1 MTPRAVKTWGGL
13 AVDELRARWGREHV
27 HAYGVVPSTND
38 LAREL
43 ADDGAPAGTIVLG
56 RSQTEGRG
64 RSGGSWESPE
74 GAGLYLS
81 MIFRPAGAT
90 VTPLVTVLAG
100 IDIALALERAF
111 PDLSPR
117 VKWPNDLIVGD
128 RKLGGI
134 LAESSASDAGGQQL
148 VVGVGVNLSRRRLGE
163 GVAGAIALDEVVVG
177 ADLPDVA
184 DAVIDGLERRLHAPP
199 AALDAA
205 ALDDADRL
213 DWLKNR
219 RVRHRLPDSDPV
231 VGTAAGIAPDGAL
244 LLRPDRG
251 ALRRIVS
258 GSVEPLEKGE
268 RS

>member
-1 MTPRAVKTWGGL
+1 MTPRSVKTWGGL
-13 AVDELRARWGREHV
+13 GIDELRERWGREDI

-43 ADDGAPAGTIVLG
+43 ADDGAPAGTIILA

-64 RSGGSWESPE
+64 RGGATWESPE
-74 GAGLYLS
+74 GGGLYMS
-81 MIFRPAGAT
+81 MIFRPPGTMIA
-90 VTPLVTVLAG
+90 PLVTVVAG
-100 IDIALALERAF
+100 IDIALALGRAF

-117 VKWPNDLIVGD
+117 VKWPNDLIVRD

-148 VVGVGVNLSRRRLGE
+148 VVGVGVNLSRRRLGD
-163 GVAGAIALDEVVVG
+163 GVVGAIALDEVVVG
-177 ADLPDVA
+177 AEPSDVA
-184 DAVIDGLERRLHAPP
+184 DAVVEGLERRLHEPP
-199 AALDAA
+199 AALDGA

-219 RVRHRLPDSDPV
+219 RVRHRLPEADPV
-231 VGTAAGIAPDGAL
+231 VGIAAGIAPDGAL

-258 GSVEPLEKGE
+258 GSVEPIPEGE
-268 RS
+268 GA